1 MPIKGDLGSIDLAH
15 VFQLLTLKEEAGVL
29 EVFADGA
36 RHLLYFGPKQVSYPY
51 EPRTFL
57 EKVAHL
63 LRRSSKVTT
72 EQVEHARTLAE
83 QSGGDLLQ
91 ALVQMGVATE
101 ADVVRALRE
110 QTEE

>member
-63 LRRSSKVTT
+63 LCRAGKVSTD
-72 EQVEHARTLAE
+72 QVDRARTVAE
-83 QSGGDLLQ
+83 ASSIDLLQ
-91 ALVQMGVATE
+91 ALVQIEAVSE
-101 ADVVRALRE
+101 ADVTRALR
-110 QTEE
+110 